1 MGIDGSLDRFTSLGS
16 TVTSAPAF
24 LASSMAALQSSTRR
38 AMWISRSSCR
48 LLCLVVR
55 FVWVGF
61 PMICVL

>member
-24 LASSMAALQSSTRR
+24 LASSMAAL
-38 AMWISRSSCR
+38 ISRSSCR